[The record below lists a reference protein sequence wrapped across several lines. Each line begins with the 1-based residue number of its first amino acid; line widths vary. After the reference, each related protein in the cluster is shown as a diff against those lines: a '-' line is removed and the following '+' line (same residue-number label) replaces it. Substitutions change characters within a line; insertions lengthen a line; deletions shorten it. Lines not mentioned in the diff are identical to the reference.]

1 MLVPSLPAVRQRF
14 LKSSKRLG
22 VSDRMHIY
30 IDTEVCKGCGL
41 CIFYCPKEVLRF
53 SDKRNERGYD
63 IVEIYQPEECVGC
76 GLCEIDCPDLA
87 IYVENEA

>member
-1 MLVPSLPAVRQRF
+1 
-14 LKSSKRLG
+14 
-22 VSDRMHIY
+22 MHIY
-30 IDTEVCKGCGL
+30 IDTEVCKGKGCGL

-63 IVEIYQPEECVGC
+63 IVEVYQPEECVGC

>member
-1 MLVPSLPAVRQRF
+1 VDYAS
-14 LKSSKRLG
+14 
-22 VSDRMHIY
+22 
-30 IDTEVCKGCGL
+30 
-41 CIFYCPKEVLRF
+41 PKEVLRF